1 MTTQASMTNL
11 VLERPEPSADTA
23 TASAASQ
30 NRSSAQPSLP
40 YCASHQAEF
49 LYLQAET
56 EALLRRLE
64 TVQQQRA
71 AHQQPINSI
80 NHKR

>member
-11 VLERPEPSADTA
+11 VLERPEPSVKVA
-23 TASAASQ
+23 TASAPATAPS
-30 NRSSAQPSLP
+30 RSSASVKLP
-40 YCASHQAEF
+40 YCATHQAEF

-64 TVQQQRA
+64 TLQQQRT
-71 AHQQPINSI
+71 AHQ
-80 NHKR
+80 

>member
-1 MTTQASMTNL
+1 MTTQASMTSL
-11 VLERPEPSADTA
+11 VLERPEPSAKAA
-23 TASAASQ
+23 TVSVPATSSQ
-30 NRSSAQPSLP
+30 SRSSEQPKLP

-64 TVQQQRA
+64 TMQQQRTS
-71 AHQQPINSI
+71 HQ
-80 NHKR
+80 